1 MLSHLV
7 SLNHASLKVHENPNL
22 PSFLQKE
29 HQSNLHSGIFGVASP
44 IKSPPDRSKILPLM
58 GQHHPTSWVPP
69 MKASRNYRKVHPWLL
84 TWNPTIMVDFCF
96 SCFSMWCF
104 STLFPCLLNLWSC
117 VIFLHVVFSMVFPLK
132 HLQVPM
138 SLITVFC
145 HFSSRWFPA
154 PGLSHRQVSSAIRNG
169 IRRLFF
175 GGDVH
180 EIAYGY
186 LDGCYGFLFENCIQ
200 KITISKNP

>member
-1 MLSHLV
+1 M
-7 SLNHASLKVHENPNL
+7 KI
-22 PSFLQKE
+22 QTC
-29 HQSNLHSGIFGVASP
+29 LHS
-44 IKSPPDRSKILPLM
+44 
-58 GQHHPTSWVPP
+58 
-69 MKASRNYRKVHPWLL
+69 YRK
-84 TWNPTIMVDFCF
+84 NINQI
-96 SCFSMWCF
+96 
-104 STLFPCLLNLWSC
+104 STLGFCIASQSDKKSSSISKWPLQNPSPYGSIPSNIVGSSNESISELPQGTPLNKHGTQQLWLFSGFPSM
-117 VIFLHVVFSMVFPLK
+117 FFHVMFFHFISMSFESLIMCYFSRCGVFHGFPLK

-138 SLITVFC
+138 SLLTAFC